1 LTGGGPVVGR
11 AAGRRLILATRN
23 EHKVR
28 ELRAA
33 LPGWE
38 VEPLGALELPEETGE
53 TFYEN
58 ARAKARFGRSQIAA
72 GVWVAGEDSG
82 LEVEAL
88 GGRPGV
94 RSARYA
100 GEGASDEENVAKLVE
115 ELAGAQARE
124 ARYVCELVC
133 LTPEGEEV
141 RAGGTLAGSIA
152 AAPRGS
158 GGFGYDPVFIPED
171 EERTVAELGDAWK
184 AGNSHRARAA
194 RALAEALGASAE
206 PL

>member
-1 LTGGGPVVGR
+1 LTGGGPVAGR
-11 AAGRRLILATRN
+11 AVGRRLIVVTGN

-38 VEPLGALELPEETGE
+38 VEPVGELELPEETGE

-58 ARAKARFGRSQIAA
+58 ARGKARFGRSKIAP

-88 GGRPGV
+88 GGLPGV

-100 GEGASDEENVAKLVE
+100 GEDEKNVAKLLE
-115 ELAGAQARE
+115 ELAGIRARG

-133 LTPEGEEV
+133 LTPEGDEV
-141 RAGGTLAGSIA
+141 RAGGTLGGSIA
-152 AAPRGS
+152 AVPRGS
-158 GGFGYDPVFIPED
+158 GGFGYDPVFVPEG
-171 EERTVAELGDAWK
+171 EERTVAELGDVWK
-184 AGNSHRARAA
+184 ARNSHRAKAA